1 MVEIDFSRFVEE
13 ICLLFQPLA
22 KARGYEFEIGLS
34 PLSQKVFIDKDSI
47 EKVIL
52 NLMSNALKY
61 SPERGGQIRAEV
73 SEITEEGGRK
83 GVELTV
89 SNIGIGILPED
100 LPYVFDRFR
109 QGKNNHRGGMGI
121 GLSISR
127 SAVLSH
133 SGRIWVESVPGGLTS
148 FHVFLPYG
156 SSQFSPEDID
166 NKYENSDHISNY
178 DSLAEFRPA
187 NAAGTGGVEREHL
200 VLIVDDSSELR

>member
-1 MVEIDFSRFVEE
+1 MVLTKSKAIILAAALILAAACMGAAALQREQMALAEKLIRLHVVEIDFSRFVEE

-22 KARGYEFEIGLS
+22 RARDYEFEMELS

-61 SPERGGQIRAEV
+61 SPKRGGLIRAEV
-73 SEITEEGGRK
+73 SEITDIDGRK

-89 SNIGIGILPED
+89 SNIGMGILPED
-100 LPYVFDRFR
+100 LPYIFDRFR
-109 QGKNNHRGGMGI
+109 QGRNNNRGGMGI

-133 SGRIWVESVPGGLTS
+133 SGRIWAESVPGGLTS
-148 FHVFLPYG
+148 FHVFFVVHG
-156 SSQFSPEDID
+156 CI
-166 NKYENSDHISNY
+166 
-178 DSLAEFRPA
+178 
-187 NAAGTGGVEREHL
+187 L
-200 VLIVDDSSELR
+200 V